1 MKHILGMMTSEEKHL
16 MASHSAMEYL
26 EHYTFIKDHERNSV
40 IEWSLNDSFHAES
53 ETTTAVCRSIPL
65 LRGNIVIF

>member
-40 IEWSLNDSFHAES
+40 IEWSLND
-53 ETTTAVCRSIPL
+53 TASMLNQKPL
-65 LRGNIVIF
+65 Q